1 MTSANLTFAKVVANP
16 TSMGWSQVYSAGKLF
31 SAISLEKGQETE
43 EKDYLNILGKEILN
57 TLEQEFFTLETKDQ
71 ESIRKAVLSTSQKI
85 PEEVKVSFVTGAVVG
100 NVLYLFIMGS
110 GKVDIKRGQTLGT
123 LLEAKEEEGKDL
135 KEASGFL
142 QDQDIIILETKAF
155 SDEISES
162 TLLEFLEKP
171 SIDEAAEN
179 LAPLVHE
186 KENSLVSSIL
196 VSYKEAEE
204 VDEEEAV
211 VAPVSDEAAEEK
223 MEDKKEV
230 EKEEAP
236 SSPSVFPNLKRPNFR
251 RPLRLRGTRNLIVL
265 LIIAVIV
272 VFAISIIFAVKKQE
286 NDKLIAAFNYV
297 YPAAEKK
304 YNEGE
309 SLVDLNQ
316 ALARD
321 SFLEAKKILDDSKDK
336 FPKDSSQQKQIEGLS
351 TKVDSALKDTAKA
364 SEKEAKEV
372 SKSESPYLSAILDT
386 KALSFAKD
394 EKNVYYV
401 TSNGLFSLANGSKS
415 EKSLVENNDDWT
427 SVGGL
432 ATYNTNLYVV
442 EKSDNQILKFV
453 NTGSAYE
460 KTGYFPTS
468 VKVDFSKAVSATI
481 DNNIYVL
488 FSDGT
493 VSKYFKGVRVDFSIK
508 GLDKSLSNPTRVY
521 SNADFDN
528 IYILDKGNSRIVV
541 IDKTGSFK
549 AQYRSKVIS
558 NAVDFDVLEADK
570 KIYILSGGKIYEIEI

>member
-1 MTSANLTFAKVVANP
+1 MTSSNLSFAKIVANP
-16 TSMGWSQVYSAGKLF
+16 THLGWSQVYSAGKLF
-31 SAISLEKGQETE
+31 AVISLEKSAETD
-43 EKDYLNILGKEILN
+43 EKDYLNVLGKDILN

-85 PEEVKVSFVTGAVVG
+85 PEDVKVSFVSGAVVG
-100 NVLYLFIMGS
+100 NVLYLFILGS

-123 LLEAKEEEGKDL
+123 LLEAKEEEGKEL

-142 QDQDIIILETKAF
+142 QDQDIVILETKAF

-162 TLLEFLEKP
+162 SLLEFLEKP
-171 SIDEAAEN
+171 SIDEASEN

-186 KENSLVSSIL
+186 KENPLVSSIL
-196 VSYKEAEE
+196 VSYKEGEE
-204 VDEEEAV
+204 KE
-211 VAPVSDEAAEEK
+211 DEAIVEAIV
-223 MEDKKEV
+223 EDK
-230 EKEEAP
+230 EKEEQKEEVVPAAET
-236 SSPSVFPNLKRPNFR
+236 SSVFPKFARPNFR
-251 RPLRLRGTRNLIVL
+251 RPLKLRGARSLIVL
-265 LIIAVIV
+265 LIIVVIV
-272 VFAISIIFAVKKQE
+272 IFAASIIFAVKKQE
-286 NDKLIAAFNYV
+286 NDKLIAAFNSV

-309 SLVDLNQ
+309 SLLDLNQ

-321 SFLEAKKILDDSKDK
+321 SFLEAKKILDNSKDE
-336 FPKDSSQQKQIEGLS
+336 FPKDSSQGQQIENLS
-351 TKVDSALKDTAKA
+351 TKINSALKDTAKA

-372 SKSESPYLSAILDT
+372 GKSESFYLSTVLDT

-394 EKNVYYV
+394 EKNVYYI
-401 TSNGLFSLANGSKS
+401 TSAGLFSLPNGSES
-415 EKSLVENNDDWT
+415 EKSLAKNSDDWT

-460 KTGYFPTS
+460 KTGYFPAS
-468 VKVDFSKAVSATI
+468 VKVDLSKAVSATI

-488 FSDGT
+488 FSDGG
-493 VSKYFKGVRVDFSIK
+493 VSKYFKGAEVDFSIK
-508 GLDKSLSNPTRVY
+508 GLDKSLKNPTQIY

-549 AQYRSKVIS
+549 AQYLSKVIS
-558 NAVDFDVLEADK
+558 NAVDFEVLEKDK
-570 KIYILSGGKIYEIEI
+570 KIYILSSGKVYEVSF